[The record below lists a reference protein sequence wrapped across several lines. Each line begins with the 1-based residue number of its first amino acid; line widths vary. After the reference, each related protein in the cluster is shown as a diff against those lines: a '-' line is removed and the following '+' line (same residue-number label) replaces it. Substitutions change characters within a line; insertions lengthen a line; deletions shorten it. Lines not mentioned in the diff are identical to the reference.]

1 MGGGGGGIENLGK
14 LENIRFGVTK
24 KLKCEVN
31 NYKYIYQTNNTSQIV
46 HHFNKVSLIPVADL
60 VVYLYIF
67 CTLLYFLSKLTSSQH
82 HFPPKHPDLPLKSV
96 ETFDLEHVA
105 KKGLLFSR

>member
-1 MGGGGGGIENLGK
+1 MLLMYKNWGRGGGIENLGK
-14 LENIRFGVTK
+14 LENIRFGFTK

-31 NYKYIYQTNNTSQIV
+31 NYKYIYQTNNTIQIV

-67 CTLLYFLSKLTSSQH
+67 CTLVYFLSKLLHQVNIISPQNTQTY
-82 HFPPKHPDLPLKSV
+82 PLN
-96 ETFDLEHVA
+96 L
-105 KKGLLFSR
+105 